1 MSEQTLSTEQ
11 ATEQPEAKAGW
22 SAPSCS
28 LLPEPFYADEWVTIY
43 HGDSREIMPHLKPF
57 DLLLTDPP
65 YGINL
70 GIEGKCTKERRAQ
83 VRASSS
89 RKAQCIDWPDDWD
102 DQPAPPEMIQAAR
115 ALCKRQI
122 IFGGNFFDLP
132 PTSCLLVW
140 DKDNGNSSFADGEVA
155 WSNLKGAV
163 RIKRHRWHGML
174 RKGNEAKMHPSQKPL
189 EVMAWALKQAGEV
202 QTVLDPWMGGGTT
215 LRACKD
221 AHVHCVGIERER
233 KYCEIAV
240 DRMAQTTMGF

>member
-1 MSEQTLSTEQ
+1 MSDQTLSTEQ

-22 SAPSCS
+22 SAPTCS

-65 YGINL
+65 YGI
-70 GIEGKCTKERRAQ
+70 GEAGGKNK
-83 VRASSS
+83 S
-89 RKAQCIDWPDDWD
+89 RSCMAKSKDYGVKSWD
-102 DQPAPPEMIQAAR
+102 DQPVEEWVMHLAR
-115 ALCKRQI
+115 RLCEKQI
-122 IFGGNFFDLP
+122 IFGGNYYDLP
-132 PTSCLLVW
+132 PTKCWLVW
-140 DKDNGNSSFADGEVA
+140 DKENGENDFADCELA
-155 WSNLKGAV
+155 WTNMENPV
-163 RIKRHRWHGML
+163 RRKLHRWHGML
-174 RKGNEAKMHPSQKPL
+174 RKGNESRHHPTQKPL

-202 QTVLDPWMGGGTT
+202 QTVLDPWMGSGTT

-233 KYCEIAV
+233 EYCEIAV

>member
-1 MSEQTLSTEQ
+1 MSDQTLSTEQ

-22 SAPSCS
+22 SAPTCS

-65 YGINL
+65 YGI
-70 GIEGKCTKERRAQ
+70 GEAGGKNK
-83 VRASSS
+83 S
-89 RKAQCIDWPDDWD
+89 RSCMAKSKDYGVKSWD
-102 DQPAPPEMIQAAR
+102 DQPVEEWVMHLAR
-115 ALCKRQI
+115 RLCEKQI
-122 IFGGNFFDLP
+122 IFGGNYYDLP
-132 PTSCLLVW
+132 PTKCWLVW
-140 DKDNGNSSFADGEVA
+140 DKENGENDFADCELA
-155 WSNLKGAV
+155 WTNMEKPV
-163 RIKRHRWHGML
+163 RRKLHRWHGML
-174 RKGNEAKMHPSQKPL
+174 RKGNESRHHPTQKPL

-202 QTVLDPWMGGGTT
+202 QTVLDPWMGSGTT

-233 KYCEIAV
+233 EYCEIAV